1 MLDAYEPLVRD
12 AKDREM
18 LAADRQIIESY
29 EEVKTKVFTLSRG
42 GKKPELMQWLIEQK
56 SRLAKLGDAID
67 QHRQYNAD
75 FSRHAAEGAAHTRSN
90 ATRIG
95 ILMALVTL
103 GLVASIGY
111 ILFRQHLVGGHGQSG
126 RHRGRNGDLF
136 GGAGREQ
143 RQRPR
148 RGNGDPHSPANQFSP
163 RLSQ

>member
-75 FSRHAAEGAAHTRSN
+75 F
-90 ATRIG
+90 
-95 ILMALVTL
+95 
-103 GLVASIGY
+103 
-111 ILFRQHLVGGHGQSG
+111 
-126 RHRGRNGDLF
+126 
-136 GGAGREQ
+136 
-143 RQRPR
+143 
-148 RGNGDPHSPANQFSP
+148 
-163 RLSQ
+163 